1 MPDRRHLGLRDMAT
15 IVVLL
20 MNFGGLVWGASTMSN
35 SLATLKETTD
45 RLDKTVN
52 SVTSKME
59 TIQLD
64 YSSRMAVLENRV
76 SANEREISEINQR
89 TRGY

>member
-1 MPDRRHLGLRDMAT
+1 MSDRRHIGLRDMAT

-35 SLATLKETTD
+35 SLKTLRETTD

-52 SVTSKME
+52 DVTTKMG

-76 SANEREISEINQR
+76 TANEREISEINR
-89 TRGY
+89 KVRGY